1 MTCFDQ
7 WVISKCNIRHIELKS
22 TCGLVLAGLLSGQ
35 HHLDVNEPSSS
46 LEELQDHIS
55 VNQPAADPEA
65 NRRHIKN
72 HSKDHLSLT
81 QICRTTQLNRDNC

>member
-1 MTCFDQ
+1 M
-7 WVISKCNIRHIELKS
+7 
-22 TCGLVLAGLLSGQ
+22 LAGLLSGQ
-35 HHLDVNEPSSS
+35 YHLDVNEPSSS

-81 QICRTTQLNRDNC
+81 QICRTTQLNTDNCWSVHFLAKLMIAVWKHNFGTVH

>member
-46 LEELQDHIS
+46 L
-55 VNQPAADPEA
+55 
-65 NRRHIKN
+65 KN
-72 HSKDHLSLT
+72 YKTTSQLTSQQLT
-81 QICRTTQLNRDNC
+81 QKPTAGTSRTTVKIT